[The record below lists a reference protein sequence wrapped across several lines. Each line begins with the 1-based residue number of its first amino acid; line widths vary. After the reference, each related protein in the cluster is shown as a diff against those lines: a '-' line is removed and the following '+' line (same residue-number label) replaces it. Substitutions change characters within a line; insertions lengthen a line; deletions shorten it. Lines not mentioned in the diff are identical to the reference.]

1 MRTPRTRAV
10 LWLPL
15 LLLLVPGAAAHGD
28 VPSLVGPWTLEPG
41 ERLVVDRPVHWHRA
55 LGQLS
60 ADGLITVTIH
70 GDVVAGPG
78 RSLTVNH
85 LIQCC
90 DDAWTDVSFVV
101 ENVDD
106 RAVRIDGS
114 VAVLHDNMAVLAA
127 DAEPGG
133 WWQTLVIVAFIIAVP
148 ASVARRSPMPADAH
162 WLRRARWAHGGVWA
176 AAAATALIGMV
187 PYKTGPL
194 VGSLAATAPFPA
206 GFGAFLNMHA
216 LVMLGFMAAWG
227 TAYALWAGA
236 RRRGAAGRLD
246 GYLFAAGPLLVGAS
260 MLLELGGGWISLAM
274 GVLPAAAILLDT
286 LGPAGHPD
294 PAARADA

>member
-1 MRTPRTRAV
+1 MRPRHLT
-10 LWLPL
+10 L
-15 LLLLVPGAAAHGD
+15 LLILLVLPLVPGAAAHGD

-41 ERLVVDRPVHWHRA
+41 ERVVVERPVHWHRA
-55 LGQLS
+55 VGQLS

-70 GDVVAGPG
+70 GDMAAGPG

-85 LIQCC
+85 LIPCC
-90 DDAWTDVSFVV
+90 DDAWTDVAFVV

-106 RAVRIDGS
+106 HAVRVEGS
-114 VAVLHDNMAVLAA
+114 VAVLHDNLAVVAA

-133 WWQTLVIVAFIIAVP
+133 WWQTLVIVAVIIAVP
-148 ASVARRSPMPADAH
+148 ASVARRPPLAADPQ
-162 WLRRARWAHGGVWA
+162 WLRRARWAHGAVWA
-176 AAAATALIGMV
+176 AAAATALMGMV

-194 VGSLAATAPFPA
+194 VGSLAATAPLGA
-206 GFGAFLNMHA
+206 GFGAFLNTHA

-236 RRRGAAGRLD
+236 RRRGAAAHLD
-246 GYLFAAGPLLVGAS
+246 GYLFAAGPLLIGAS

-274 GVLPAAAILLDT
+274 GALPAAAILLDT

-294 PAARADA
+294 PAPGADA